1 MTALT
6 EYQRLEC
13 SGLWRETPESQRR
26 DVIVTFGDATLVIKE
41 LPSERAVSHWSLPA
55 VRRLNPSRM
64 PALFSP
70 GQDSGEEL
78 EIDDETMIAA
88 IGKVH
93 AIIAARQ
100 PHPGRLRGFL
110 LLGIAATL
118 AAGVLIWLPGALIA
132 HTAKVLPSS
141 TRQEIGQAILV
152 DLERLTGRPC
162 AEPDGQAALQ
172 LMADRVI
179 GTNDGQLVIL
189 PEGLTNALHLPG
201 KIIAIGGALIEN
213 YDTPEVAAGFVLAER
228 LRAEMDDPVPDAL
241 RYAGFRAAFNL
252 LTTGRVPQDAFRG
265 YGEKLLKAKAQ
276 PIEDSLLLKRFE
288 DAGVGSSA
296 YAYALDKTGESTLGL
311 IEADPFAT
319 EPPPLP
325 LLNDTDWVALQGICT
340 G

>member
-70 GQDSGEEL
+70 GHDSGEEL

-110 LLGIAATL
+110 LLGVAAAL
-118 AAGVLIWLPGALIA
+118 AAGVLVWLPGALIA

-162 AEPDGQAALQ
+162 AEPDGKAALQ
-172 LMADRVI
+172 QLTDRVI
-179 GTNDGQLVIL
+179 GTNDGKLVVL
-189 PEGLTNALHLPG
+189 PEGLSTALHLPG
-201 KIIAIGGALIEN
+201 NLVAIGGALIEQN
-213 YDTPEVAAGFVLAER
+213 DTPEVAAGFVLAER
-228 LRAEMDDPVPDAL
+228 LRAEANDPVPDAL
-241 RYAGFRAAFNL
+241 RYAGFRAAFQL
-252 LTTGRVPQDAFRG
+252 LTTGKVPQDAFRG
-265 YGEKLLKAKAQ
+265 YGERLLKAKPQ
-276 PIEDSLLLKRFE
+276 PIEDSVLLKRFE
-288 DAGVGSSA
+288 NAGVGSSA
-296 YAYALDKTGESTLGL
+296 YAYALDKTGEKTLGL
-311 IEADPFAT
+311 IEADPFAA

>member
-13 SGLWRETPESQRR
+13 SGLWRESPESQRR

-41 LPSERAVSHWSLPA
+41 LPSERAVTHWSLPA
-55 VRRLNPSRM
+55 VRRVNPGRM

-70 GQDSGEEL
+70 GHDSGEEV

-100 PHPGRLRGFL
+100 PRPGRLRGL
-110 LLGIAATL
+110 LLIGIAAAL
-118 AAGVLIWLPGALIA
+118 AASVLIWLPDALIS
-132 HTAKVLPSS
+132 HTAKVLPSA
-141 TRQEIGQAILV
+141 TRQEIGQSILS

-162 AEPDGQAALQ
+162 SEPDGQAALQ
-172 LMADRVI
+172 QLADRVL
-179 GTNDGQLVIL
+179 GTPDGKLVIL
-189 PEGLTNALHLPG
+189 PEGLSTALHLPG
-201 KIIAIGGALIEN
+201 KIIVVSNALIESS
-213 YDTPEVAAGFVLAER
+213 DTPEVAAGYILAER
-228 LRAEMDDPVPDAL
+228 LRAESADPVLDAL
-241 RYAGFRAAFNL
+241 HFAGLRTTFQL
-252 LTTGRVPQDAFRG
+252 LTTGKASSGAFRG
-265 YGEKLLKAKAQ
+265 YGEKLLKADPQ
-276 PIEDSLLLKRFE
+276 PIDESLLLKRFE

-296 YAYALDKTGESTLGL
+296 YAYSLDKTGESTLGL

-325 LLNDTDWVALQGICT
+325 LLNDTDWVALQGICAN
-340 G
+340 